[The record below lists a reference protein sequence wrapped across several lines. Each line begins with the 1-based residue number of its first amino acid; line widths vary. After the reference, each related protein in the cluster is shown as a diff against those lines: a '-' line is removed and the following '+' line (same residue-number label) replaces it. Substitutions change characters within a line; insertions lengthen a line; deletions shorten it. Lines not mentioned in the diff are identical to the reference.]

1 MMDAFMC
8 SADFNVTFNG
18 MKCKVYAIKN
28 TMHHGEYNR
37 SNTIEFLLYLC
48 DEWVWIYANQCKPF
62 SEEEVDE

>member
-1 MMDAFMC
+1 MDVSIC

-28 TMHHGEYNR
+28 TIHYGGMQH
-37 SNTIEFLLYLC
+37 IDFLLYLC

-62 SEEEVDE
+62 SEEEVNE

>member
-1 MMDAFMC
+1 MDVLMC

-28 TMHHGEYNR
+28 TIHYGGMQH
-37 SNTIEFLLYLC
+37 IDFLLYLH

-62 SEEEVDE
+62 PEEEVNE